1 MNDPPPSSN
10 ADTND
15 GADDADGKPEAEPSR
30 QIRFSDID
38 GDDAGS
44 QVGTSNNLNGVNQT
58 ESQVGTSASRGD
70 TVVPGADS
78 SPDTSD
84 TSGDDDDDSKRAD
97 RKDIELG
104 TGKQHYSA
112 CKRSD
117 FYYHMSCRRPQ
128 DV

>member
-1 MNDPPPSSN
+1 VNDCPPSSN

-15 GADDADGKPEAEPSR
+15 CADDADGGPELEAEPSR
-30 QIRFSDID
+30 QMRFSDID

-44 QVGTSNNLNGVNQT
+44 QVGISNSLNGVKQT
-58 ESQVGTSASRGD
+58 ESQVGTSASHDG
-70 TVVPGADS
+70 TVVPGAES

-84 TSGDDDDDSKRAD
+84 TSDDDDDNSKRAD

-112 CKRSD
+112 
-117 FYYHMSCRRPQ
+117 
-128 DV
+128 